1 MIRPGTH
8 YGVRRAAARR
18 VLGDGF
24 RRAGRVGEHQE
35 PCDSCLEAG
44 VSAFICVARFGLLVM
59 LGSPETPLVGIRPM
73 GMCRLIATHFLVLP
87 GVIGGGRSRCRGSG
101 RGKRR
106 HGSWSGWR
114 RSPKRW
120 RAGGTPR
127 RGDPRD
133 DGLAGANVLER
144 RAPGGPAAP
153 GGPGAHRRRSTS
165 ARLAPVVRPGAD
177 DRIRR
182 SAARRVLGH
191 RFRRAGRVDQKE
203 TEEMSPGT
211 KAKRKKGSTKKCGV
225 QICLGR

>member
-1 MIRPGTH
+1 M
-8 YGVRRAAARR
+8 
-18 VLGDGF
+18 
-24 RRAGRVGEHQE
+24 
-35 PCDSCLEAG
+35 
-44 VSAFICVARFGLLVM
+44 
-59 LGSPETPLVGIRPM
+59 
-73 GMCRLIATHFLVLP
+73 P
-87 GVIGGGRSRCRGSG
+87 GVGAETGETEVGAWEARGGGMRGSG

-165 ARLAPVVRPGAD
+165 ARLAPHRGTAGSRRPNSTIGCAPRSRSPIPASRSSRPEGDRRDARHEGQAQEGEYPKVWGADLFGQVSQGNFLVREPVNPDPDRACHRRLTPQILVLPGA
-177 DRIRR
+177 
-182 SAARRVLGH
+182 
-191 RFRRAGRVDQKE
+191 E
-203 TEEMSPGT
+203 
-211 KAKRKKGSTKKCGV
+211 GS
-225 QICLGR
+225 R

>member
-1 MIRPGTH
+1 MPGAGAKT
-8 YGVRRAAARR
+8 GETEVGAWEAR
-18 VLGDGF
+18 
-24 RRAGRVGEHQE
+24 
-35 PCDSCLEAG
+35 
-44 VSAFICVARFGLLVM
+44 
-59 LGSPETPLVGIRPM
+59 
-73 GMCRLIATHFLVLP
+73 
-87 GVIGGGRSRCRGSG
+87 GGGMRGSG

-120 RAGGTPR
+120 PAGGTPR

-165 ARLAPVVRPGAD
+165 ARLAPVVRPGTD

-182 SAARRVLGH
+182 AAARRVLGH
-191 RFRRAGRVDQKE
+191 RFRRAGRVVEGVGMLTVVFRPLPQTTRGCTQSDPRRWRRSAE
-203 TEEMSPGT
+203 TNPVHVAAG
-211 KAKRKKGSTKKCGV
+211 RSTSTAAGIV
-225 QICLGR
+225 TAPLTFPRRQRYHRTDTSWP